1 MTYKI
6 SLENIQVEL
15 DIQKMINDCLNNFE
29 SFCFDA
35 GAGAGKTYALQKSI
49 EHILRTEG
57 ENLKQ
62 NNQKILC
69 ITYTNAAKD
78 EILERIGRNSSVI
91 VSTIHEFLW
100 GFIAI
105 QQELLTIEHKK
116 KIREEL
122 NEIDQKV
129 NSSPLYSTVTL
140 ADFQVA
146 ISDEKF
152 LKIFYNTLTIS
163 AQNFKE
169 KIIAHNKY
177 FNDYLSNVNTF
188 RTFVKNC
195 IKKDKLENTLNEIES
210 KKTNKIIYNPVQN
223 RDKLEKYVIS
233 HDTLLLY
240 SKNIITGQNI
250 LKRLFSDR
258 YPYVLVD
265 EYQDT
270 DGKVIDIMDS
280 IRRYSSTKKKF
291 MVGFFGDSLQSIY
304 DSGIGNLP
312 NKHEYKIIEKK
323 FNRRSSKQ
331 IVELIEKIRNDNFG
345 QQSIYNDFDNGSYKF
360 YVARDGFNLDDFLE
374 GNGLNQNTACLL
386 MKNNDI
392 SKARG
397 FDGILSI
404 LKKFPRFSGSNYD
417 KMSNEFLQKN
427 LQHMGWFLRE
437 ILNFVDFIQK
447 VSDGNSTV
455 KEIIQFIESSKSTL
469 TFAEMKHFIDSLNK
483 FDFSKITLFECINKV
498 GEISERISGEK
509 ILRKIFSI
517 DDISQNL
524 LFSIQNRAYD
534 YFYFSQQTEEET
546 ETAREMNSIDEFFRI
561 QFSQFT
567 EWYKYIFGDLKNEGI
582 NYYTLHGSK
591 GLEFDNVVVVLQD
604 NFAGVKDYCKYFLK
618 NYRNQTDDDKRYK
631 AVRNLLYVACSRA
644 KIKLF
649 VVYISEIEEKYIEN
663 IESIFGE
670 IQYLDID

>member
-6 SLENIQVEL
+6 SSENIQVEL

-116 KIREEL
+116 KIIEEL
-122 NEIDQKV
+122 NEINQKV
-129 NSSPLYSTVTL
+129 NSDSLSSSVIL
-140 ADFQVA
+140 ADFLVA

-152 LKIFYNTLTIS
+152 LEIFYNVPTS
-163 AQNFKE
+163 PAKNFKE

-177 FNDYLSNVNTF
+177 FNDYLSNVDKF
-188 RTFVKNC
+188 CKFVKNC
-195 IKKDKLENTLNEIES
+195 IKKIKLENTLNEIES
-210 KKTNKIIYNPVQN
+210 KKINKIIYNPVQN

-280 IRRYSSTKKKF
+280 IREYSNTRKKF

-304 DSGIGNLP
+304 GSGVGTLP
-312 NKHEYKIIEKK
+312 NKHEYKIIEK
-323 FNRRSSKQ
+323 NLTDVLLSRLSS
-331 IVELIEKIRNDNFG
+331 
-345 QQSIYNDFDNGSYKF
+345 
-360 YVARDGFNLDDFLE
+360 
-374 GNGLNQNTACLL
+374 
-386 MKNNDI
+386 
-392 SKARG
+392 
-397 FDGILSI
+397 
-404 LKKFPRFSGSNYD
+404 
-417 KMSNEFLQKN
+417 
-427 LQHMGWFLRE
+427 
-437 ILNFVDFIQK
+437 
-447 VSDGNSTV
+447 
-455 KEIIQFIESSKSTL
+455 
-469 TFAEMKHFIDSLNK
+469 
-483 FDFSKITLFECINKV
+483 
-498 GEISERISGEK
+498 
-509 ILRKIFSI
+509 
-517 DDISQNL
+517 
-524 LFSIQNRAYD
+524 
-534 YFYFSQQTEEET
+534 
-546 ETAREMNSIDEFFRI
+546 
-561 QFSQFT
+561 
-567 EWYKYIFGDLKNEGI
+567 
-582 NYYTLHGSK
+582 
-591 GLEFDNVVVVLQD
+591 
-604 NFAGVKDYCKYFLK
+604 
-618 NYRNQTDDDKRYK
+618 
-631 AVRNLLYVACSRA
+631 
-644 KIKLF
+644 
-649 VVYISEIEEKYIEN
+649 
-663 IESIFGE
+663 
-670 IQYLDID
+670 

>member
-1 MTYKI
+1 MTYTI
-6 SLENIQVEL
+6 
-15 DIQKMINDCLNNFE
+15 
-29 SFCFDA
+29 
-35 GAGAGKTYALQKSI
+35 
-49 EHILRTEG
+49 
-57 ENLKQ
+57 KQ

-78 EILERIGRNSSVI
+78 EIIERIGKNSSVI

-105 QQELLTIEHKK
+105 QQELLIIEHEK

-122 NEIDQKV
+122 NEINQKV
-129 NSSPLYSTVTL
+129 NSNSLFSSVIL
-140 ADFQVA
+140 ADFLVA

-152 LKIFYNTLTIS
+152 LEIFYNTSTTP
-163 AQNFKE
+163 AQKFKE
-169 KIIAHNKY
+169 KIITHNIY
-177 FNDYLSNVNTF
+177 FKEYLTNVVTF
-188 RTFVKNC
+188 SKFVKNC
-195 IKKDKLENTLNEIES
+195 IKKIKLENTLNEIES

-240 SKNIITGQNI
+240 SKNIITDQNI

-270 DGKVIDIMDS
+270 DGKVIDIIDS
-280 IRRYSSTKKKF
+280 IREYSNTKKKF

-304 DSGIGNLP
+304 GSGIGILP

-331 IVELIEKIRNDNFG
+331 IVELIEKIRNDKFG
-345 QQSIYNDFDNGSYKF
+345 QQSIYNDFDNGCYEF

-374 GNGLNQNTACLL
+374 KNNLNQNTACLL

-392 SKARG
+392 SNARG

-404 LKKFPRFSGSNYD
+404 LKKFPRYTGSNYD
-417 KMSNEFLQKN
+417 NMSNEFLQKN

-455 KEIIQFIESSKSTL
+455 KEIVQFIESSKSSL
-469 TFAEMKHFIDSLNK
+469 TFAEMKYFIDSINK
-483 FDFSKITLFECINKV
+483 FDFSTMTLLGCINEG
-498 GEISERISGEK
+498 GEINERISGEK

-517 DDISQNL
+517 DDISKDL
-524 LFSIQNRAYD
+524 LLSIQNRAYD

-546 ETAREMNSIDEFFRI
+546 EREMDSVDEFFRI
-561 QFSQFT
+561 QFSQFI
-567 EWYKYIFGDLKNEGI
+567 EWYNYVFADLKNEGI

-604 NFAGVKDYCKYFLK
+604 NFAGGKDYCKYFFE
-618 NYRNQTDDDKRYK
+618 NYSNQTDNDTRYK

-649 VVYISEIEEKYIEN
+649 VVYISEIEEKCIEN
-663 IESIFGE
+663 IKNIFE
-670 IQYLDID
+670 KIQYLDID